1 MFDLFRFIMLRPP
14 EKKDAADTISMEPE
28 TNLTAQL
35 RQDRAS
41 DSPRTRMR
49 ETADEFIH
57 SDEFVSD
64 ASSLPHSRQF
74 DELHSQILSLIEAPN
89 GDGALQTLDDLVFNV
104 FNAGASEVINATQ
117 IQEEFRRL
125 YDSVLALK
133 FGSAPVSPL
142 DRLLL
147 YIRLIDLI
155 RRIAANDPALNE
167 KAEIAGALNRSIAL
181 PVNLPP
187 LPSSDE
193 LPINGQE
200 DDSAQAERDR
210 EIAARYENLKEAFRF
225 LLTLSPKDFASVDL
239 NNSHFSPGNVTGAA
253 LAPEIRKTAP
263 IREIQNAQTMIV
275 ADRAEANIRRLAF
288 AQASGGS
295 TSTLSAVAI
304 RRLSDNARAT
314 VSELGVDFAT
324 TPLSVA
330 VERISAEIN
339 SISPRATQAARL
351 EASNVALVGNQF
363 YPMTTIQGL
372 QFGKSN
378 PLDRF
383 SRPRL
388 PTTHGAVKPIGVG
401 DLLVVRQKLIGY
413 ELGEVA
419 YIENILKGESHKRE
433 VRRTETIEESM
444 TTEQESVKEE
454 ERDLQTTERFEMR
467 RESENTVSLDGRLK
481 GNGNFLSPGYGG
493 MVEFENNNDSELHG
507 SQQLS
512 ERNASTYGKDVTSR
526 ATSKITERVR
536 TQIIR
541 RTTREFEEKTE
552 HAFENKDGDEHV
564 VGIYQW
570 VDKIYQAQIYNYGKR
585 LFYDVLIP
593 EPAEFLIQALAKR
606 LTEGQEL
613 QKPDSFTLNA
623 DQIDELNYA
632 SLAQKYGAVGI
643 EPPPPLYKT
652 ISKSFAETDSSTQII
667 AKKDDIPFPGYK
679 AIGYLWIA
687 RFARPLSQ
695 TNPEVI
701 QIILGAAEA
710 TKNEGLHGETDSI
723 SVNLLGINV
732 SHMIAGL
739 VIYLERTEA
748 AYRIWKAKAH
758 AAITL
763 AYQKQ
768 VAEYEERLANL
779 RAAMRIGAMGQTS
792 GMKREFEKVE
802 LKKGC
807 ISIFTGQSYDVFNAI
822 SFSEQIDPA
831 TSQKVFYP
839 QPNLAVAE
847 TQGKYIRFFE
857 QAFEWEQMIYQFYPY
872 FWSRK
877 EQWMRKGVFE
887 DDDKQ
892 FEAFLRSG
900 GARVLIPVRPGF
912 ENALFHFMETG
923 EIWEGGDLPEMNSP
937 TYVPL
942 IEEIKA
948 SNKAPGT
955 EVPYGDPWKFRL
967 PSDLVKLRKDAE
979 LPSWNIQNGEGVPNG

>member
-57 SDEFVSD
+57 GDEFVSD

-89 GDGALQTLDDLVFNV
+89 GDGALQTLDGLVANV
-104 FNAGASEVINATQ
+104 FNAGASVVISDAQ
-117 IQEEFRRL
+117 IQEELRRL

-133 FGSAPVSPL
+133 FGSAAVSPL

-155 RRIAANDPALNE
+155 RRIAANDPTLNE
-167 KAEIAGALNRSIAL
+167 RAEIVGALNRSIAL
-181 PVNLPP
+181 PVDLPV

-193 LPINGQE
+193 VQKNQQE
-200 DDSAQAERDR
+200 DDDTEVEREK

-225 LLTLSPKDFASVDL
+225 LLTLSPKDFARVDL
-239 NNSHFSPGNVTGAA
+239 NNSHFSPGNVSGAA
-253 LAPEIRKTAP
+253 IPHEASNTALF
-263 IREIQNAQTMIV
+263 REIQNAQTLITTNRPGV
-275 ADRAEANIRRLAF
+275 NVGRLAV

-304 RRLSDNARAT
+304 GRLSEKARAT
-314 VSELGVDFAT
+314 VSELGVDLAT
-324 TPLSVA
+324 APLSVA
-330 VERISAEIN
+330 AERISAEIN
-339 SISPRATQAARL
+339 ALSPKASQAAKL

-363 YPMTTIQGL
+363 YPMTMIQGL

-378 PLDRF
+378 PIDKF
-383 SRPRL
+383 FRPRL
-388 PTTHGAVKPIGVG
+388 PTTHGNIKPIGVG
-401 DLLVVRQKLIGY
+401 DLLVVRQQLVGY

-433 VRRTETIEESM
+433 VRRTETIEESI
-444 TTEQESVKEE
+444 TTDQESVKEE

-512 ERNASTYGKDVTSR
+512 ERTASTYGKDVTSR

-570 VDKIYQAQIYNYGKR
+570 VDKIYQAQVYNYGKR

-593 EPAEFLIQALAKR
+593 EPAEFLVQALAKQ

-613 QKPDSFTLNA
+613 QKPDVFTLRV
-623 DQIDELNYA
+623 DQIDELNYP

-643 EPPPPLYKT
+643 EPPPQLYKT
-652 ISKSFAETDSSTQII
+652 ISKSFAETDPNTQII
-667 AKKDDIPFPGYK
+667 AKKDEIPFPGYK

-687 RFARPLSQ
+687 RFARPISQ

-701 QIILGAAEA
+701 QILLGAAEA
-710 TKNEGLHGETDSI
+710 TKNDVLHGETDSI

-739 VIYLERTEA
+739 VIYLERTES
-748 AYRIWKAKAH
+748 AYRIWQAKTH
-758 AAITL
+758 SAITL

-768 VAEYEERLANL
+768 LSEYEERLANL
-779 RAAMRIGAMGQTS
+779 RAAMRVGALGKTS
-792 GMKREFEKVE
+792 AMKREFEKAE

-807 ISIFTGQSYDVFNAI
+807 ISIFTGQSYDVFNAV

-831 TSQKVFYP
+831 TSQKVYYP

-857 QAFEWEQMIYQFYPY
+857 QAFEWEQIIYHFYPY

-877 EQWMRKGVFE
+877 EQWMRKAVFE

-912 ENALFHFMETG
+912 EKALFHFMETG

-948 SNKAPGT
+948 DNNAPGT

>member
-1 MFDLFRFIMLRPP
+1 M
-14 EKKDAADTISMEPE
+14 
-28 TNLTAQL
+28 
-35 RQDRAS
+35 
-41 DSPRTRMR
+41 
-49 ETADEFIH
+49 
-57 SDEFVSD
+57 
-64 ASSLPHSRQF
+64 
-74 DELHSQILSLIEAPN
+74 
-89 GDGALQTLDDLVFNV
+89 
-104 FNAGASEVINATQ
+104 
-117 IQEEFRRL
+117 
-125 YDSVLALK
+125 
-133 FGSAPVSPL
+133 
-142 DRLLL
+142 
-147 YIRLIDLI
+147 
-155 RRIAANDPALNE
+155 
-167 KAEIAGALNRSIAL
+167 
-181 PVNLPP
+181 
-187 LPSSDE
+187 
-193 LPINGQE
+193 
-200 DDSAQAERDR
+200 
-210 EIAARYENLKEAFRF
+210 
-225 LLTLSPKDFASVDL
+225 
-239 NNSHFSPGNVTGAA
+239 
-253 LAPEIRKTAP
+253 
-263 IREIQNAQTMIV
+263 
-275 ADRAEANIRRLAF
+275 
-288 AQASGGS
+288 
-295 TSTLSAVAI
+295 
-304 RRLSDNARAT
+304 
-314 VSELGVDFAT
+314 
-324 TPLSVA
+324 
-330 VERISAEIN
+330 
-339 SISPRATQAARL
+339 
-351 EASNVALVGNQF
+351 
-363 YPMTTIQGL
+363 
-372 QFGKSN
+372 
-378 PLDRF
+378 
-383 SRPRL
+383 
-388 PTTHGAVKPIGVG
+388 
-401 DLLVVRQKLIGY
+401 
-413 ELGEVA
+413 
-419 YIENILKGESHKRE
+419 
-433 VRRTETIEESM
+433 
-444 TTEQESVKEE
+444 
-454 ERDLQTTERFEMR
+454 
-467 RESENTVSLDGRLK
+467 
-481 GNGNFLSPGYGG
+481 
-493 MVEFENNNDSELHG
+493 
-507 SQQLS
+507 
-512 ERNASTYGKDVTSR
+512 
-526 ATSKITERVR
+526 
-536 TQIIR
+536 
-541 RTTREFEEKTE
+541 
-552 HAFENKDGDEHV
+552 
-564 VGIYQW
+564 
-570 VDKIYQAQIYNYGKR
+570 DKIYQAQVYNYGKR

-613 QKPDSFTLNA
+613 QKPDSFTLSA

-652 ISKSFAETDSSTQII
+652 ISKSFAETDPSTQII

-701 QIILGAAEA
+701 QILLGAAEA

-748 AYRIWKAKAH
+748 AYKIWKAKAH
-758 AAITL
+758 SAITL

-792 GMKREFEKVE
+792 AMKREFEKVE

-831 TSQKVFYP
+831 TGQKVYYP

-979 LPSWNIQNGEGVPNG
+979 LPSWNILNGEGVPNG